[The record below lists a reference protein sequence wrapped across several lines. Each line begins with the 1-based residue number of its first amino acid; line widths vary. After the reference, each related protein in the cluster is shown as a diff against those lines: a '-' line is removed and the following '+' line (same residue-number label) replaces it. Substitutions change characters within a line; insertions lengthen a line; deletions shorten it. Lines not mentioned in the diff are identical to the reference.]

1 MPNSINFA
9 YEQRN
14 ETECIRMEMAGSVWS
29 ERLNTK
35 IKVSNSTNY
44 TVWCMQ
50 ATTKAYHLLVND
62 RRQCK
67 SRANITKIAQWKCKR
82 NTKCECTENAI
93 DRNESI
99 TEIDT
104 FGILESAKL
113 HASNLTAIA
122 WSIMIAPPLPPPPPP
137 PNVTIKLAASIT

>member
-1 MPNSINFA
+1 MPDSINIA

-14 ETECIRMEMAGSVWS
+14 ETKCIRMEMAGSVGS
-29 ERLNTK
+29 EQLNTK

-67 SRANITKIAQWKCKR
+67 LHNERVSATQ
-82 NTKCECTENAI
+82 
-93 DRNESI
+93 NES
-99 TEIDT
+99 
-104 FGILESAKL
+104 AQKMQ
-113 HASNLTAIA
+113 
-122 WSIMIAPPLPPPPPP
+122 SIVMK
-137 PNVTIKLAASIT
+137 T